1 MFLLDAD
8 GVCRGI
14 TSATRDPEVLAR
26 VRDIAAQ
33 CIGAQYVASIDMTAP
48 GALVDLPLPGA
59 QLVFA
64 VVSAEGRVSLV
75 RTARIVSVQP
85 SAEPVSP
92 APPSKA
98 PPVPAAPVIA
108 VAPVVLL
115 REPAAIRLA
124 DFDGE
129 EEDHATLLRG
139 RYVPQAAPSGS
150 IEIDLESD

>member
-8 GVCRGI
+8 GFCRGI
-14 TSATRDPEVLAR
+14 TSATRDPEVLGR

-64 VVSAEGRVSLV
+64 VVSAEGRVALV
-75 RTARIVSVQP
+75 RTAPILSVQTV
-85 SAEPVSP
+85 ADPV
-92 APPSKA
+92 PPPIA
-98 PPVPAAPVIA
+98 PPVTIAPVGPVTIA
-108 VAPVVLL
+108 PIVLL
-115 REPAAIRLA
+115 REPPTIRLA

-129 EEDHATLLRG
+129 DDHATLLRG

-150 IEIDLESD
+150 IEIDLENDS